1 MTSIKHPFLPE
12 LYNLHVQTD
21 KHIKNTITSTAG
33 NEADEENNEY

>member
-21 KHIKNTITSTAG
+21 KHIKNTITAG
-33 NEADEENNEY
+33 NEVDEENNEY